1 MNAAVLDMPAAPR
14 AGSAFDAKWLVI
26 GGAVALIAWL
36 ALVPLGFLLWES
48 VLTPEAAGRAQE
60 FTLENYITAY
70 TGAET
75 IKLSAEVL
83 DRIDALVAPGRTVM
97 PDEAKWET
105 PDLSRRARRI

>member
-48 VLTPEAAGRAQE
+48 VLTPEAA
-60 FTLENYITAY
+60 T
-70 TGAET
+70 
-75 IKLSAEVL
+75 
-83 DRIDALVAPGRTVM
+83 
-97 PDEAKWET
+97 
-105 PDLSRRARRI
+105 SR